1 MTTEDKIRDEKL
13 KYGINREA
21 GKISALLSGKT
32 DKYEYLTGEE
42 IFPDQGRIIEKVYLF
57 YLRKSFW
64 KTNTNNQRYA
74 WKKKENNWGCGRNIN
89 EAFTT
94 LSRDHQLKSIGY
106 LFSKQFLTA
115 EAKDEL
121 EKLKK

>member
-1 MTTEDKIRDEKL
+1 MIDTTLVLDNPLCFRNNLLRLYKLIMTTEDKIRDEKL

-57 YLRKSFW
+57 YLRKSF
-64 KTNTNNQRYA
+64 
-74 WKKKENNWGCGRNIN
+74 
-89 EAFTT
+89 
-94 LSRDHQLKSIGY
+94 
-106 LFSKQFLTA
+106 
-115 EAKDEL
+115 
-121 EKLKK
+121 